1 MANKVRKRNFQKEI
15 KRNIFWDCFLVLA
28 CSLTISL
35 FSESISKV
43 GDRNVFVLGCLF
55 AVFTVFL
62 MTAFEK
68 YKPSVSGLWEKNV
81 IIILSSVISFF
92 LLSLAN
98 LVLFMS
104 FALFKIQLMTVVC
117 CMLLLVLGN
126 AVLNAYFENSKRF
139 RKAKLLIVDNQDK
152 NFSRMKRIKYGV
164 TSIYDAWYE
173 QIDGSGE
180 EYMTEFVNE
189 RFPEFDSICILDG
202 LSDGEYNIAVKKAM
216 QLNKELFVVPKIIDI
231 GKCSAHLVR
240 FDDILTLY
248 IPEHSLSRLESGI
261 KRIVDILFSGLG
273 LVVAAIPM
281 LLIAAAIKLTSKG
294 PVFYKQTRYTKDKKT
309 FEIYKFRTMIS
320 DAEKYSGPVFAQ
332 KNDPRIT
339 KVGNLLRA
347 CRLDELPQLINI
359 FKGDMSVVGPRPER
373 PVFVEQF
380 EKEIEN
386 YDYRFKVKAGLTALS
401 HVYGRY
407 STYIHDRT
415 CYDLYYI
422 SNYSIILDF
431 QIILLTVKT
440 MFLKSAAEGED
451 EYKTKTIAKVNKEV
465 TVNEKQ

>member
-1 MANKVRKRNFQKEI
+1 MANKVRKRNLQKEI
-15 KRNIFWDCFLVLA
+15 KYNIIWDCLLLLA
-28 CSLTISL
+28 CSFAISL

-43 GDRNVFVLGCLF
+43 GDRNIVVLGSF
-55 AVFTVFL
+55 HVVFTVFL

-68 YKPSVSGLWEKNV
+68 YKPGISGLWEKNV
-81 IIILSSVISFF
+81 IIILSSIMSFF

-104 FALFKIQLMTVVC
+104 FELFKIQSMTVVC
-117 CMLLLVLGN
+117 SVLLLVLEN
-126 AVLNAYFENSKRF
+126 AVLNAYFENTKRF
-139 RKAKLLIVDNQDK
+139 RKAKLLIVDNKDK

-164 TSIYDAWYE
+164 TNLYDAWYE
-173 QIDGSGE
+173 HIDESGE
-180 EYMTEFVNE
+180 EYMEKFVNE
-189 RFPEFDSICILDG
+189 KFPEFDSICILDG

-216 QLNKELFVVPKIIDI
+216 QLNKELFVVPKIIDV
-231 GKCSAHLVR
+231 GKCGAHLVR
-240 FDDILTLY
+240 FDDVLTLY
-248 IPEHSLSRLESGI
+248 IPEHSLSRPESAV
-261 KRIVDILFSGLG
+261 KRIVDIVFSGLG
-273 LVVAAIPM
+273 IVVAAIPM
-281 LLIAAAIKLTSKG
+281 LLIALAIKLTSEG
-294 PVFYKQTRYTKDKKT
+294 PVFFKQTRYTKDKKT
-309 FEIYKFRTMIS
+309 FEIYKFRTMIP
-320 DAEKYSGPVFAQ
+320 DAENLSGPVFAQ
-332 KNDPRIT
+332 KNDTRIT
-339 KVGNLLRA
+339 KVGKILRS

-431 QIILLTVKT
+431 QILLLTAKT

-451 EYKTKTIAKVNKEV
+451 EYKTKTIARDNKEV
-465 TVNEKQ
+465 MVNEKQ

>member
-1 MANKVRKRNFQKEI
+1 MANKVRKRNLQKEI
-15 KRNIFWDCFLVLA
+15 KYNIFWDCLLVLA
-28 CSLTISL
+28 CSLAVAL

-43 GDRNVFVLGCLF
+43 GDRNIVVLSSFHAL
-55 AVFTVFL
+55 FTVFL

-68 YKPSVSGLWEKNV
+68 YKPGISGLWEKNV
-81 IIILSSVISFF
+81 IIILSSIMSFF

-104 FALFKIQLMTVVC
+104 FELFKIQSMTVVGC
-117 CMLLLVLGN
+117 VLLLVLEN
-126 AVLNAYFENSKRF
+126 AVLNAYFENTKRY
-139 RKAKLLIVDNQDK
+139 RKAKLLIVDNKDE

-164 TSIYDAWYE
+164 TNLYDSWYE
-173 QIDGSGE
+173 HIEESGE
-180 EYMTEFVNE
+180 EYMEKFVNE
-189 RFPEFDSICILDG
+189 KFPEFDSICILDG

-231 GKCSAHLVR
+231 GKCGAHLVR

-248 IPEHSLSRLESGI
+248 IPEHSLSRLESAA
-261 KRIVDILFSGLG
+261 KRIVDIVFSGLG
-273 LVVAAIPM
+273 IVVAAIPM
-281 LLIAAAIKLTSKG
+281 LLIALAIKLTSEG
-294 PVFYKQTRYTKDKKT
+294 PVFYKQTRYTKDKKI
-309 FEIYKFRTMIS
+309 FEIYKFRTMVP
-320 DAEKYSGPVFAQ
+320 DAEKLSGPVFAQ
-332 KNDPRIT
+332 KDDPRIT
-339 KVGNLLRA
+339 KVGKILRS

-359 FKGDMSVVGPRPER
+359 FKGDMSFVGPRPER

-422 SNYSIILDF
+422 SNYSILLDF
-431 QIILLTVKT
+431 QILLLTAKT

-451 EYKTKTIAKVNKEV
+451 EYKTKTIAKDNKEV
-465 TVNEKQ
+465 TLNAKQ